1 MCCRWV
7 DCHVANILGSY
18 FVCGGFYLFLEEIE
32 VLVVVII
39 IISERAVC
47 SKQSPAGVSTAHVA
61 QPFRHCSMSSHTLV
75 VGEAFNVAAQSG
87 GSLGPCLSCLLLRR
101 LIAQTGDK
109 NRA

>member
-1 MCCRWV
+1 MLWV
-7 DCHVANILGSY
+7 GCHVANILGSF

-32 VLVVVII
+32 VLVIVVII
-39 IISERAVC
+39 SGRAVS

-61 QPFRHCSMSSHTLV
+61 QPFRHCSMSSPHTLV
-75 VGEAFNVAAQSG
+75 IGEAFNVAAQSG